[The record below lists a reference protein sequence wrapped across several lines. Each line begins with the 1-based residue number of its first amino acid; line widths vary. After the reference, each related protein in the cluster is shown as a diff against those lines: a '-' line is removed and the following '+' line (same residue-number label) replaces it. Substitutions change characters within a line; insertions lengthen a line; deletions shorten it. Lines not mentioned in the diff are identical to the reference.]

1 MKRDN
6 PVTAYLNDAEKQQLT
21 EWADEC
27 DKPQSQLVRE
37 AIIEYMDNDRTQRI
51 EDKVDRCLSLLENG
65 THTHTGNNPKGS
77 VPEKTRAIA
86 QAIYANHTVPM
97 KEKDI
102 EIAIENNAGVGDH
115 RTVAK
120 YKKQLKKR
128 QLLFCHPM
136 QPVWTDDKEQWVG
149 WVENAT
155 VGKDVKDQIDMHG
168 MEMDEYDEIAMEV
181 SK

>member
-6 PVTAYLNDAEKQQLT
+6 PVTAYLSDDEKRQLK
-21 EWADEC
+21 EWSDEC

-65 THTHTGNNPKGS
+65 GHTHTSNNPKGS
-77 VPEKTRAIA
+77 VPEKTRQIA
-86 QAIYANHTVPM
+86 QNIYANETVPM
-97 KEKDI
+97 KETDV
-102 EIAIENNAGVGDH
+102 EIAIENIAGGDD
-115 RTVAK
+115 RTVEK
-120 YKKQLKKR
+120 YKGQLKKR
-128 QLLFCHPM
+128 QLLFQHPM

-155 VGKDVKDQIDMHG
+155 VGKDVKDIIDTHG
-168 MEMDEYDEIAMEV
+168 IEMEEYDEIAMEV
-181 SK
+181 HQ